1 MAKECEHCGFTN
13 NPDTA
18 HYCGKCGQPLEKYW
32 HFVLDLLKSDFAPEE
47 YVVVRKRD
55 YDSLQSEN
63 RNLQSENRNL
73 RNQLENT
80 WSARAK
86 RRWKKV
92 KDEVSIWGIFVLVI
106 VGVSIFW
113 EPISSWVSSWFS
125 GKEGVEIRAESGKYG
140 LFNHDED
147 RQTLPFEYDTIIP
160 YKNEQTDFY
169 LIHRQGHWGLA
180 DHAGVRT
187 VDCMLDSLQWVKSGG
202 LLRLFGNGKQGLA
215 DWQGNLVLPCTYHR
229 VLWEENPHTWTY
241 FYDAGDYVGDIIPVK
256 RSADGLWTLHDR
268 SGKRIVDDA
277 FRYVAQSGSPDLVR
291 VSRKYSYRDWGLVD
305 ATGNIVVPLEYDK
318 YDLSVYGD
326 GRAWKK
332 EGKVWTCMDEQG
344 KTIYT
349 LPADKQPGIYSEGL
363 CVVYSGDY
371 IEYYDKEGKQVIP
384 PKYKAVKG
392 DGFVYTPNFYNG
404 RAYVS
409 YNGQPGYIDKQGN
422 FTEKKSDQD

>member
-80 WSARAK
+80 WTARAK

-125 GKEGVEIRAESGKYG
+125 GKEGVEIRVESGKYG
-140 LFNHDED
+140 LFNYDED
-147 RQTLPFEYDTIIP
+147 RQTLPCEYDTIIP
-160 YKNEQTDFY
+160 NKSEQFDYY

-180 DHAGVRT
+180 DYAGIRT
-187 VDCMLDSLQWVKSGG
+187 VDCMLDSVQQIKSG
-202 LLRLFGNGKQGLA
+202 LLRLYGDGKQGLA
-215 DWQGNLVLPCTYHR
+215 DRQGNVILPCTYHR
-229 VLWEENPHTWTY
+229 VLWEGNPSKWVY
-241 FYDAGDYVGDIIPVK
+241 FYDASDYVGNILPAK
-256 RSADGLWTLHDR
+256 RSEDGLWTLHDR
-268 SGKRIVDDA
+268 SGKRIADDA
-277 FRYVAQSGSPDLVR
+277 FRYVAQSGSSNLVR
-291 VSRKYSYRDWGLVD
+291 VSRKSSYRDWGLVN

-318 YDLSVYGD
+318 YDLSVYGN

-332 EGKVWTCMDEQG
+332 DGKVWTCMDEQG

-349 LPADKQPGIYSEGL
+349 LPADKQPGLYSEGL
-363 CVVYSGDY
+363 CVVYADDF
-371 IEYYDKEGKQVIP
+371 IEYYDTAGNRVIP
-384 PKYKAVKG
+384 PKYKVVKG
-392 DGFVYTPNFYNG
+392 NGTVYVPDFYDGK
-404 RAYVS
+404 AYVS

-422 FTEKKSDQD
+422 FTEKKSNQD

>member
-18 HYCGKCGQPLEKYW
+18 HYCAKCGQPLEKW
-32 HFVLDLLKSDFAPEE
+32 LNLIPEE
-47 YVVVRKRD
+47 YIVVRKRD
-55 YDSLQSEN
+55 YDS
-63 RNLQSENRNL
+63 LQSENRNL

-268 SGKRIVDDA
+268 SGKRIADDA
-277 FRYVAQSGSPDLVR
+277 FRYVAQSGSSNLVR
-291 VSRKYSYRDWGLVD
+291 VSRKSSYRDWGLVN

-318 YDLSVYGD
+318 YDLSVYGN

-332 EGKVWTCMDEQG
+332 DGKVWTCMDEQG

-349 LPADKQPGIYSEGL
+349 LLADKQPGIYSEGL

>member
-18 HYCGKCGQPLEKYW
+18 HYCAKCGQPLEKW
-32 HFVLDLLKSDFAPEE
+32 LNLIPEE
-47 YVVVRKRD
+47 YIVVRKRD
-55 YDSLQSEN
+55 YDS
-63 RNLQSENRNL
+63 LQSENRNL

-268 SGKRIVDDA
+268 SGKRIADDA
-277 FRYVAQSGSPDLVR
+277 FRYVAQSGSSNLVR
-291 VSRKYSYRDWGLVD
+291 VSRKSSYRDWGLVN

-318 YDLSVYGD
+318 YDLSVYGN

-332 EGKVWTCMDEQG
+332 DGKVWTCMDEQG

-349 LPADKQPGIYSEGL
+349 LLADKQPGIYSEGL

-384 PKYKAVKG
+384 PKYKVVKG
-392 DGFVYTPNFYNG
+392 NGTVYVPDFYDG

>member
-18 HYCGKCGQPLEKYW
+18 HYCAKCGQPLEKW
-32 HFVLDLLKSDFAPEE
+32 LNLIPEE
-47 YVVVRKRD
+47 YIVVRKRD
-55 YDSLQSEN
+55 YDS
-63 RNLQSENRNL
+63 LQSENRNL

-180 DHAGVRT
+180 DHAGIRT
-187 VDCMLDSLQWVKSGG
+187 VDCMLDSVQQIKSG
-202 LLRLFGNGKQGLA
+202 LLRLYGDGKQGLA
-215 DWQGNLVLPCTYHR
+215 DRQGNVILPCTYHR
-229 VLWEENPHTWTY
+229 VLWEGNPSKWVY
-241 FYDAGDYVGDIIPVK
+241 FYDASDYVGNILPAK
-256 RSADGLWTLHDR
+256 RSEDGLWTLHDR
-268 SGKRIVDDA
+268 SGKRIADDA
-277 FRYVAQSGSPDLVR
+277 FRYVAQSGSSNLVR
-291 VSRKYSYRDWGLVD
+291 VSRKSSYRDWGLVN

-318 YDLSVYGD
+318 YDLSVYGN

-332 EGKVWTCMDEQG
+332 DGKVWTCMDEQG

-349 LPADKQPGIYSEGL
+349 LLADKQPGIYSEGL

-422 FTEKKSDQD
+422 FTEKKSNQD

>member
-1 MAKECEHCGFTN
+1 MSKQCKICKTN

-18 HYCGKCGQPLEKYW
+18 NYCAQCGQPLSLTKYIVVSEW
-32 HFVLDLLKSDFAPEE
+32 EYANLK
-47 YVVVRKRD
+47 K
-55 YDSLQSEN
+55 EN
-63 RNLQSENRNL
+63 NNLKHENARL
-73 RNQLENT
+73 KAQLENT

-125 GKEGVEIRAESGKYG
+125 GKEGVEIRVESGKYG
-140 LFNHDED
+140 LFNYDED
-147 RQTLPFEYDTIIP
+147 RQTLPCEYDTIIP
-160 YKNEQTDFY
+160 NKSEQFDYY

-180 DHAGVRT
+180 DHAGIRT
-187 VDCMLDSLQWVKSGG
+187 VDCMLDSVQQIKSG
-202 LLRLFGNGKQGLA
+202 LLRLYGDGKQGLA
-215 DWQGNLVLPCTYHR
+215 DRQGNVILPCTYHR
-229 VLWEENPHTWTY
+229 VLWEGNPSKWVY
-241 FYDAGDYVGDIIPVK
+241 FYDASDYVGNILPAK
-256 RSADGLWTLHDR
+256 RSEDGLWTLHDR
-268 SGKRIVDDA
+268 SGKRVADDA
-277 FRYVAQSGSPDLVR
+277 FRYVAQSGSSNLVR
-291 VSRKYSYRDWGLVD
+291 VSRKSSYRDWGLVN

-318 YDLSVYGD
+318 YDLSVYGN

-332 EGKVWTCMDEQG
+332 DGKVWTCMDEQG

-349 LPADKQPGIYSEGL
+349 LLADKQPGIYSEGL

-422 FTEKKSDQD
+422 FTEKKSNQD